1 MSAKVSYVI
10 SSLVFTSGLAAVTSS
25 TSEPPSSNDRFALLL
40 QVKEIRCIV
49 MVPQWGNHQVVNL
62 PSSLP
67 EHEYLADLE
76 PLGWIHTQP
85 NELPQ
90 MAPQDV
96 TAHAKMLEVR
106 FVDANTVLKA
116 CDNIRMPSC
125 VVALSCQDSH
135 GQ

>member
-1 MSAKVSYVI
+1 MT
-10 SSLVFTSGLAAVTSS
+10 LWAA
-25 TSEPPSSNDRFALLL
+25 L

-106 FVDANTVLKA
+106 CPSFV
-116 CDNIRMPSC
+116 MPS
-125 VVALSCQDSH
+125 
-135 GQ
+135 